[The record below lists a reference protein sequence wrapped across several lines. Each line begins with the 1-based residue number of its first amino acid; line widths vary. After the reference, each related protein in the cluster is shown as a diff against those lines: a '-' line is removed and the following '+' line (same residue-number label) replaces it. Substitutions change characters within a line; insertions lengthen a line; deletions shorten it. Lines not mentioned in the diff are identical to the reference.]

1 MIALI
6 ATDLDGTFLGADKLP
21 SAENTEAMFAAA
33 DAGVHVVFATGR
45 PYRWLT
51 VLDPFPPDP
60 PNTVGFQR
68 SGERQCRYRKGSA
81 RPIHD
86 PADGRR
92 HCL

>member
-1 MIALI
+1 FGRHFPGRRQAAQCRKHRGHVRCCRCRRTRRLRHRTSLPL
-6 ATDLDGTFLGADKLP
+6 ADGP
-21 SAENTEAMFAAA
+21 
-33 DAGVHVVFATGR
+33 R
-45 PYRWLT
+45 PI
-51 VLDPFPPDP
+51 PPDP